1 MMVHFRQLH
10 YFIVTAETGHIG
22 RAAVKLNMTQPPL
35 SRQLALLEQEV
46 GTPLFSRHPKG
57 VSLTAAGSQYYED
70 ARHILR
76 SVDQAA
82 ERARSVAAGKQGAVS
97 IGFMM
102 HAAYNI
108 VPPLTR
114 AFMHQHPNVSMS
126 MREMIPGNLLNE
138 VTEGNVDAA
147 ITLKQELA
155 DSLSMLHLCSE
166 KLCLAVPVEHELA
179 NASLVS
185 ASMLRNTGLIAT
197 PFDVAP
203 TLRKAIENYCES
215 AGFRADI
222 VLETQLQQTIISL
235 VNEGLGT
242 ALVPDPVRK
251 LRPEGVRFLPLD
263 NPPSVEYVLI
273 WRTDNPNPALR
284 AFTNVAQ
291 RVGFHQG

>member
-1 MMVHFRQLH
+1 MMMHLKQFH
-10 YFIVTAETGHIG
+10 YFIVVAETGHIG
-22 RAAVKLNMTQPPL
+22 RAAEKLNMTQPPL
-35 SRQLALLEQEV
+35 SRQLALLEQAV
-46 GTPLFSRHPKG
+46 GAELLTRHPKG
-57 VSLTAAGSQYYED
+57 VSLTPAGKQYFD
-70 ARHILR
+70 DVKRILR
-76 SVDQAA
+76 SVENAA
-82 ERARSVAAGKQGAVS
+82 ERARSVAAGNEGSVS

-114 AFMHQHPNVSMS
+114 AFMHQHPKVSMS
-126 MREMIPGNLLNE
+126 MREMIPGNLLHE
-138 VTEGNVDAA
+138 VIEGNVDAA

-155 DSLSMLHLCSE
+155 DSLSMQFLCSE

-235 VNEGLGT
+235 VNEGLGA
-242 ALVPDPVRK
+242 ALVPEPVRR
-251 LRPEGVRFLPLD
+251 LRPEGVRFVPLD

-273 WRTDNPNPALR
+273 WRNDNPNPALG
-284 AFTNVAQ
+284 AFISVAQ
-291 RVGFHQG
+291 QVTFHG